1 MRMAQPVS
9 ASGAPSARSTCDGS
23 TLPDEQAEPALTA
36 PGALVAELLEQTARS
51 VDPPAALLARLH
63 AATLCA
69 RLKRSAAGEDE
80 RALVDGA
87 TELLHEHK
95 RVRRE

>member
-1 MRMAQPVS
+1 MQPA
-9 ASGAPSARSTCDGS
+9 AS
-23 TLPDEQAEPALTA
+23 AEPALTA

-87 TELLHEHK
+87 TELLREHK